1 MKKIILSALAL
12 IGLVYLTTTSCV
24 KQKFDSPPD
33 SSNIDPNLP
42 VNSTI
47 WYLKN
52 TLYTGSPTLIDTD
65 LTISGIV
72 IADDRSGNFY
82 KQIVIQDTSSGIAV
96 LLGRNSLYT
105 DFPIGRKI
113 YIKCKGLYLGE
124 YNGFVQLGYLPDN
137 SNALSDIPT
146 HLISKYIV
154 KASYPH
160 VVEPRAVSIL
170 QVKTLTATNKKWI
183 GTLLKFDSVEI
194 TQAQVG
200 LPYAQ
205 DASIA
210 SGTDRTFVDCAGNS
224 LIVRNSGYAN
234 FRNTLLPAGKGPL
247 TAVFSVY
254 GSTSQMLIRDT
265 TDMPL
270 YGTRCGGVVIAPA
283 AEITIDSLRKLYNGS
298 NIMLGNYKIHGVVT
312 SSWKDS
318 NISKGGLYLQDESG
332 RGINIYYGN
341 TNITY
346 KLGDSLSIDVS
357 ADSLITY
364 KGLLEIKKASA
375 KTTVVGSNKTVDPVV
390 VTIAALVADLTNPTV
405 KARMYE
411 SRLVKI
417 MGCTITGTPATYNGS
432 KTMTDATGN
441 TVLYCRNAAPYNVTS
456 YPTGTVSITGIA
468 SLFTTPQVLIRSLAD
483 VQ

>member
-12 IGLVYLTTTSCV
+12 IGLVYITSTSCV
-24 KQKFDSPPD
+24 KQKFDAPPD
-33 SSNIDPNLP
+33 SSTIDPNLP
-42 VNSTI
+42 INSTI

-82 KQIVIQDTSSGIAV
+82 KQIIVQDTSSGIAV

-146 HLISKYIV
+146 HLISKHVV

-160 VVEPRAVSIL
+160 IVEARPVTIL
-170 QVKTLTATNKKWI
+170 QVKTLNTTNKKWI
-183 GTLLKFDSVEI
+183 GTLLKFDSVEVA
-194 TQAQVG
+194 QAQVG
-200 LPYAQ
+200 QPYAQ
-205 DASIA
+205 DASIS
-210 SGTDRTFVDCAGNS
+210 SGTDRTVMDCAGNS
-224 LIVRNSGYAN
+224 IIVRNSGYAN
-234 FRNTLLPAGKGPL
+234 FRNALLPAGKGPL

-265 TDMPL
+265 TDMQFKGP
-270 YGTRCGGVVIAPA
+270 RCGGVIIGPA

-312 SSWKDS
+312 SSWPDS

-341 TNITY
+341 TNISY
-346 KLGDSLSIDVS
+346 KLGDSLSIDIS
-357 ADSLITY
+357 SDSLITY

-375 KTTVVGSNKTVDPVV
+375 KTTVVGTNKTVNPVTV
-390 VTIAALVADLTNPTV
+390 SIAALLADLTNPTI

-411 SRLVKI
+411 SVVVKI
-417 MGCTITGTPATYNGS
+417 VGCTITGTPATFNGS
-432 KTMTDATGN
+432 KTITDATGN
-441 TVLYCRNAAPYNVTS
+441 MIMYCRNSAPYSTTS
-456 YPTGTVSITGIA
+456 YPTGVVSITGIA
-468 SLFTTPQVLIRSLAD
+468 SLFTTPQILIRKLTD